1 MILVKPSLALIA
13 EPRRE
18 QIVKLVWMT
27 ERTAGDIAE
36 RLPVTFGAVS
46 QHLRV
51 LLDAGLIDVRPDGRH
66 RWYSA
71 NRAAFGAFAD
81 GLEQMWFGK
90 LGELK
95 RLAETE
101 QRRLD
106 REAKSGHPRAMRQ
119 HPPKPRDEPRDR
131 RGR

>member
-1 MILVKPSLALIA
+1 MKPSLTLIA

-18 QIVKLVWMT
+18 QIVKLVWMRA
-27 ERTAGDIAE
+27 RTAGDIAG

-51 LLDAGLIDVRPDGRH
+51 LLEAGLIDVRRQGRQ

-71 NRAAFGAFAD
+71 NRGAFGAFAD
-81 GLEQMWFGK
+81 ALERMWFGR

-95 RLAETE
+95 SLDETE

-106 REAKSGHPRAMRQ
+106 REAKLSRPRPTRQ
-119 HPPKPRDEPRDR
+119 HPPKGRDGPRDR
-131 RGR
+131 RAR